1 MTALAALQPDVFHY
15 RALRGKLVAALVGT
29 SPNQLAG
36 WSRRGLLES
45 SSAGGRRGRP
55 RRYSWVDYQKA
66 RALCALLERGVP
78 NRQLA
83 ESIAALDATVEDW
96 WKLALSEFQDS
107 VIVPCDDGRSYAI
120 VEKRRAADRCICEAD
135 PIGRRIA
142 DSGAALALDVICALR
157 RQGPLGRLC
166 EFGEHVNMD
175 PHIQE
180 GDPVIRGR
188 RIETEMLGILN
199 EWGTTTAEM
208 ADLFDLTHEQIE
220 AGVAFE
226 QALAG

>member
-1 MTALAALQPDVFHY
+1 MTTLAAVLPDVFHY
-15 RALRGKLVAALVGT
+15 RALRGKLVAPLVGV
-29 SPNQLAG
+29 SSNQLAG
-36 WSRRGLLES
+36 WRRRGLLES

-55 RRYSWVDYQKA
+55 RLYSWVDYQRA

-83 ESIAALDATVEDW
+83 ESIAALDATAEDW
-96 WKLALSEFQDS
+96 WKLALSEFQDN
-107 VIVPCDDGRSYAI
+107 VIVPRGDGRSYAV
-120 VEKRRAADRCICEAD
+120 VEKQRAADRCICEAG
-135 PIGRRIA
+135 PIERRIV

-180 GDPVIRGR
+180 GNPVIRGR
-188 RIETEMLGILN
+188 RIETEMLHTLH
-199 EWGTTTAEM
+199 EWGGTADEL
-208 ADLFDLTHEQIE
+208 ADRFTLTREQVE
-220 AGVAFE
+220 AAIAFE
-226 QALAG
+226 QALAS